1 MGLKI
6 YIYGKIKSKVK
17 DIFILNGSGMG
28 IRLSDG
34 HYGHYGNW
42 YTQIVDN
49 GDYHRH
55 TRKSEMNFPNLLKF
69 PQLYP

>member
-34 HYGHYGNW
+34 HYGNW
-42 YTQIVDN
+42 
-49 GDYHRH
+49 
-55 TRKSEMNFPNLLKF
+55 
-69 PQLYP
+69 